1 MEIIRSIMNSMS
13 LYLYVIIRIL
23 VRQEAWCKRL
33 PPDFYYHNYKP
44 QPVLKEMSKGSLR
57 QQDTALTKS
66 KKAVL
71 DAADAIGRL
80 IQYNSP
86 GFMKNARQVLF
97 VSHCSTGFLMLL
109 IGVAFVTFI
118 V

>member
-1 MEIIRSIMNSMS
+1 
-13 LYLYVIIRIL
+13 VIIHVL

-33 PPDFYYHNYKP
+33 PPDFYYHTYKP

-66 KKAVL
+66 KKAL
-71 DAADAIGRL
+71 LEAADAIGRL

-86 GFMKNARQVLF
+86 GFMKNARQVLC
-97 VSHCSTGFLMLL
+97 VVLHCSTGILML
-109 IGVAFVTFI
+109 IYWVFSVIFI
-118 V
+118 LELCSKYYFER

>member
-1 MEIIRSIMNSMS
+1 MLLVCCDVKLFKLDS
-13 LYLYVIIRIL
+13 LTKSFIDAFSYHCVLIHVL
-23 VRQEAWCKRL
+23 VWQEAWCKRL
-33 PPDFYYHNYKP
+33 PPDFYYNTYKP

-66 KKAVL
+66 KKALL

-86 GFMKNARQVLF
+86 GFMKNARQVPF
-97 VSHCSTGFLMLL
+97 VYR
-109 IGVAFVTFI
+109 I
-118 V
+118 VQLDL